1 MQNEIYIYEN
11 NFSSSVPIIT
21 NCPDS
26 RRIFQYTLLS
36 SFFYIFSNVAMV
48 TNDLRRF
55 SIGMRRFFD
64 SELCN
69 DNTNE
74 HMQYN
79 IIYRLYLVG
88 SWDIDLSK

>member
-1 MQNEIYIYEN
+1 
-11 NFSSSVPIIT
+11 
-21 NCPDS
+21 
-26 RRIFQYTLLS
+26 
-36 SFFYIFSNVAMV
+36 MV
-48 TNDLRRF
+48 TINDLRRF